1 MGTRADFYVG
11 RGAQAEW
18 LGSTAYDGYPD
29 SFEEIGASAT
39 EKKYRERV
47 AEMLAEDESAT
58 LPAEG
63 WPWPWEAPPEP
74 DGIPPPSDS
83 DAPAD
88 QPF

>member
-58 LPAEG
+58 LPAG
-63 WPWPWEAPPEP
+63 CRHASAYSYHGDWRRCP
-74 DGIPPPSDS
+74 DCGEIWR
-83 DAPAD
+83 
-88 QPF
+88 